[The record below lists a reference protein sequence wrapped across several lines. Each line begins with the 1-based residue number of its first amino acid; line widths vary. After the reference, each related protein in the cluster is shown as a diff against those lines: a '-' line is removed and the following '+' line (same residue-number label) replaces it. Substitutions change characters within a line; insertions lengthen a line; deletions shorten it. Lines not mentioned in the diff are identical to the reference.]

1 MRDRGGGIP
10 QPSPLTQ
17 KDRTMPDRILRREA
31 TEPLAEGD
39 WQLNPEEAHDEPD
52 E

>member
-1 MRDRGGGIP
+1 MTDELERIV
-10 QPSPLTQ
+10 
-17 KDRTMPDRILRREA
+17 KRTA

-39 WQLNPEEAHDEPD
+39 WQLTQEEAHDD

>member
-1 MRDRGGGIP
+1 M
-10 QPSPLTQ
+10 
-17 KDRTMPDRILRREA
+17 TMPDRILRREA

-39 WQLNPEEAHDEPD
+39 WQLTQEEAHDD